1 MREFFELFEILKR
14 KDNHYRLHI
23 GYTSVC
29 EYSMQIDYGFPE
41 DFETVFFIQQINP
54 VVLFAKGIIEVEK
67 ILCEK
72 FGGY

>member
-41 DFETVFFIQQINP
+41 DFEKEGFSILIKNSS
-54 VVLFAKGIIEVEK
+54 GID
-67 ILCEK
+67 LCA
-72 FGGY
+72 